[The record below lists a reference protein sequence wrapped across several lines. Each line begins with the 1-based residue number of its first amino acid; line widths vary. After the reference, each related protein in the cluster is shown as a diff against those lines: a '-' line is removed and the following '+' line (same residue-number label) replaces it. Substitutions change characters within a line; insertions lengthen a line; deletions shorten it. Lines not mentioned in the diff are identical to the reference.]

1 MQFQKEYEAI
11 RTLYYKK
18 LSICSEML
26 TIEPSL
32 IKLWRLACMP
42 DMVEIID
49 MTETLTIEKL
59 PMQTCTSE
67 NFFYLLAV
75 MQFSLFLVDD
85 SFAFSFLKEI
95 EKFGMRIIERK
106 QIYLFS
112 DLKKESVKMMGA
124 GILSMTDFQIENAT
138 HNIVEMTLR
147 VKLDHKNLK
156 KQIKLKRIETILD

>member
-1 MQFQKEYEAI
+1 MK
-11 RTLYYKK
+11 
-18 LSICSEML
+18 CSDHNILGLNM
-26 TIEPSL
+26 SAANSSVS
-32 IKLWRLACMP
+32 IKL
-42 DMVEIID
+42 
-49 MTETLTIEKL
+49 
-59 PMQTCTSE
+59 
-67 NFFYLLAV
+67 
-75 MQFSLFLVDD
+75 LV
-85 SFAFSFLKEI
+85 FAFSFLKEI